1 MSIMGYGDGVRQEDE
16 RKSDTAFTD
25 SMLTS
30 TGYLLYRTGAE
41 ARRRWAQMLGA
52 SALTPQQFG
61 VLMTLDQHG
70 TLSQRELSAVLGIDP
85 RNAVAVI
92 DALQERELLER
103 RPDPRDRR
111 RHAVSLTAGGRV
123 AAETLRRAG
132 DATEDELIEALD
144 ADERRTLHR
153 LLLKIHTALRTTP
166 GGRGGDT
173 VKR

>member
-1 MSIMGYGDGVRQEDE
+1 MSIIGYGDRVGQEG
-16 RKSDTAFTD
+16 DTAFTD

-52 SALTPQQFG
+52 SNLTPQQFG

-92 DALQERELLER
+92 DALQERGLLQR
-103 RPDPRDRR
+103 RPDPLDRR
-111 RHAVSLTAGGRV
+111 RHALTLTGDGRA
-123 AAETLRRAG
+123 AAESLKRAG
-132 DATEDELIEALD
+132 DATEDELIDALD
-144 ADERRTLHR
+144 ARERRTLHR
-153 LLLKIHTALRTTP
+153 LLLKIHTASRP
-166 GGRGGDT
+166 AGGGRG
-173 VKR
+173 